1 MQSPGG
7 NNPGDVPS
15 RLPNRCS
22 TLSLSQDAPKE
33 LGKARWEAVSQG
45 SGTARGIGCRTLLL
59 SPSKALS
66 CAGGSRETGK
76 GECRAIGRSLFTCWG
91 ERLRPVSRGPPLA

>member
-66 CAGGSRETGK
+66 CAGGSRETGAK
-76 GECRAIGRSLFTCWG
+76 GSAGPSAVLCLPAG
-91 ERLRPVSRGPPLA
+91 ESDFGQ